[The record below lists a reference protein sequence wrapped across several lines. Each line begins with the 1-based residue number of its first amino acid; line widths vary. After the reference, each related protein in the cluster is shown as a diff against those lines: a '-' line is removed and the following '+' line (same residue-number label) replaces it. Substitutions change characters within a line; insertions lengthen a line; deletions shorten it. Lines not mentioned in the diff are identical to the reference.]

1 MRRATRGALSAIA
14 LGATV
19 LVAPV
24 VTSSPALAH
33 ANCGRTVGDLDN
45 RSWPTGANDAR
56 LRSGSS
62 TGCATN
68 GISYPSHRLDYHCY
82 TIGNDGYTWTY
93 LRNDN
98 TNRSGWTRDDLLPD
112 FGSSVYCGF

>member
-1 MRRATRGALSAIA
+1 MRRATRGALGAIA

-33 ANCGRTVGDLDN
+33 AACGRTVGDLDN
-45 RSWPTGANDAR
+45 SSWPTGANDAR

-82 TIGNDGYTWTY
+82 TWGNDGNSWTY
-93 LRNDN
+93 VRND
-98 TNRSGWTRDDLLPD
+98 TTGVQGWTRDDLLPGY
-112 FGSSVYCGF
+112 GSGRHCGF